1 MMWRENGEMDREP
14 GASASRGRRAVR
26 RAGDGRHPHTHA
38 RGAPTQRRLQ
48 RLLSNKSCRAAETR
62 GLGHHPLIGLAD
74 ARAWCHRRGGDGRK
88 AVPPRP
94 LLEVGRDRPTVP
106 GGSPERGGGKGAKE
120 KRRTVTL
127 LELERTFK
135 RGWLSRSVD
144 GCRRVALSCCKGLTG

>member
-1 MMWRENGEMDREP
+1 MGKWTENPEPVPPGEGEP
-14 GASASRGRRAVR
+14 LGEPETGGTYTHVHAAL
-26 RAGDGRHPHTHA
+26 RH
-38 RGAPTQRRLQ
+38 GGFCSG
-48 RLLSNKSCRAAETR
+48 SNKNCRAAETR
-62 GLGHHPLIGLAD
+62 GLGRHPLVELAD
-74 ARAWCHRRGGDGRK
+74 AWAWCHRRGGDGRK

-106 GGSPERGGGKGAKE
+106 GESPERGGEKGAKE
-120 KRRTVTL
+120 RETVTL

>member
-1 MMWRENGEMDREP
+1 MGKWTENPEPVPPGEGEP
-14 GASASRGRRAVR
+14 LGEPETG
-26 RAGDGRHPHTHA
+26 GTHTHS

-48 RLLSNKSCRAAETR
+48 RLLSYNKSCRAAETR

-106 GGSPERGGGKGAKE
+106 GESPERGGGKRGERKKRTKE
-120 KRRTVTL
+120 TEGNESEPKVQT
-127 LELERTFK
+127 
-135 RGWLSRSVD
+135 
-144 GCRRVALSCCKGLTG
+144 RVAVPLCGRLPPRRIVVL